1 MVSTNEVLFFNF
13 LTILGVPIMASI
25 CFSITK
31 GGKFVIGVSSSGFIT
46 KNLAKLSEVFKYVE
60 VVCSSSE
67 LGRCG
72 LFVEVDCVT
81 GGKLS

>member
-1 MVSTNEVLFFNF
+1 MVSTNKVLFFNF
-13 LTILGVPIMASI
+13 LTDLGVPIMASI

-31 GGKFVIGVSSSGFIT
+31 GDKFVIGVSSSDFIT
-46 KNLAKLSEVFKYVE
+46 KNLAKLSEVLKYVE

-67 LGRCG
+67 SGRCR